1 MLLMPSAF
9 AVSGLA
15 LLGYHTIEPQNVL
28 ALGLAVAT
36 LAAVIVRMAVTFRE
50 NIELL
55 DSSRREALTD
65 ALTGLRNRRAL
76 IDDLEEAAAG
86 SHAPSGRSRS

>member
-1 MLLMPSAF
+1 M
-9 AVSGLA
+9 
-15 LLGYHTIEPQNVL
+15 
-28 ALGLAVAT
+28 LAVAT

-76 IDDLEEAAAG
+76 IGDLEDG
-86 SHAPSGRSRS
+86 GRWSRRRGARSCS